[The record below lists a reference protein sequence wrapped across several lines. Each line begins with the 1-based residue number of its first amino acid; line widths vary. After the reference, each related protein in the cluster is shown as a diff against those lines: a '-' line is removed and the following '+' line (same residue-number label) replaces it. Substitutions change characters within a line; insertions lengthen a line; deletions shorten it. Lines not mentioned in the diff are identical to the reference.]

1 MTKKSKRTLKA
12 NKRRVARFEVRDR
25 STVFPVTVTWRIE
38 VSEGGLKARRDL
50 DGCTTYVSWKQVL
63 GAALYYGRTEKGNE
77 TI

>member
-1 MTKKSKRTLKA
+1 MAKKTKRTLRA

-38 VSEGGLKARRDL
+38 VSEDGLKARRDL
-50 DGCTTYVSWKQVL
+50 DGTVASVSWKQVL